1 MREIALPEL
10 RGLSQPM
17 LELGEEHF
25 DGIEDGRVFRKEDE
39 LGADGSDGGAHGL
52 ASLWD
57 PRLSIMTMSPGLRG
71 WAEHPFGIEKEALA
85 IMLLRLTASC

>member
-57 PRLSIMTMSPGLRG
+57 PRLSIMTMSPGLRVG
-71 WAEHPFGIEKEALA
+71 PSTLSAEHPFGIEKPSP
-85 IMLLRLTASC
+85 SCC